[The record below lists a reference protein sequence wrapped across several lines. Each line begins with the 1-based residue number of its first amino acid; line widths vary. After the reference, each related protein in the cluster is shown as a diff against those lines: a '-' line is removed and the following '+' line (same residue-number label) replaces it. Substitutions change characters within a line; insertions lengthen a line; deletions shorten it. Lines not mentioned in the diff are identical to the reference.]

1 MLKRILQLYEYIYIY
16 IYIYKKICIKISREI
31 ILIKKI
37 LIKSINLRKDITIK
51 FVNLKSSK
59 IY

>member
-1 MLKRILQLYEYIYIY
+1 MIKRILQIYEY